1 MFSFPYFMGRMEE
14 AYEWEEFDKE
24 QLGIMMGY
32 RRISALEGEY

>member
-1 MFSFPYFMGRMEE
+1 MGRMEE

-24 QLGIMMGY
+24 LLGIMMGY